1 MKNIW
6 EHLDEVKSYLK
17 YQNSI
22 IILSDFDGTLSP
34 IYNRPEKAHL
44 PLKTKEILMRLT
56 RKKNVHFGIISGR
69 QIEDLENKI
78 GMDNIIY
85 GGIHGL
91 EGFINNE
98 PYYFP
103 VKKMYLEAL
112 VDVKEKLQQMVNIF
126 PGSFIEEKKAV
137 FSIHYRNI
145 DKKLTSSFEH
155 VFKSIVSPYQDD
167 SLVKIIAGKKVYDIL
182 PDVAWEKGSFAE
194 LIIGT
199 ITKADKEPPPTIF
212 IGDDESDEDAFKKL
226 SDGICIRVGKS
237 ENSSAKFF
245 LKNTRE
251 VFKFLYWLN
260 SVV

>member
-6 EHLDEVKSYLK
+6 ENLDEIKAYVRH
-17 YQNSI
+17 QNSI

-34 IYNRPEKAHL
+34 IYNTPEKAHL
-44 PLKTKEILMRLT
+44 PEKTRKILLRLCS
-56 RKKNVHFGIISGR
+56 KKNVHFGVISGR
-69 QIEDLENKI
+69 QIEDLEDKI
-78 GMDNIIY
+78 GLDNIIY

-103 VKKMYLEAL
+103 IKKHYLEAL
-112 VDVKEKLQQMVNIF
+112 VDVKEKLQQLVEVF
-126 PGSFIEEKKAV
+126 PGSFIEEKKSV
-137 FSIHYRNI
+137 YSVHYRNI
-145 DKKLTSSFEH
+145 DKKLFSSFEH
-155 VFKSIVSPYQDD
+155 VFKSIVTPYQDE
-167 SLVKIIAGKKVYDIL
+167 SLIKIIAGKKVYDVL
-182 PDVAWEKGSFAE
+182 PDVEWEKGSFAE

-199 ITKADKEPPPTIF
+199 ITKADKESPPTIF
-212 IGDDESDEDAFKKL
+212 IGDDTSDEDVFKKL

-237 ENSSAKFF
+237 EVSHAKFF

>member
-6 EHLDEVKSYLK
+6 ENLDEIKAYVRH
-17 YQNSI
+17 QNSI

-34 IYNRPEKAHL
+34 IYNLPEKAHL
-44 PLKTKEILMRLT
+44 PIKTKEVLLSLC

-69 QIEDLENKI
+69 QIEDLESKI
-78 GMDNIIY
+78 GLNNIIY

-103 VKKMYLEAL
+103 VKKEYLEAL
-112 VDVKEKLQQMVNIF
+112 VEVKEKLQRLVEVF

-137 FSIHYRNI
+137 YSIHYRNI
-145 DKKLTSSFEH
+145 DKKLVSSFEH
-155 VFKSIVSPYQDD
+155 VFKSTVAPYQED
-167 SLVKIIAGKKVYDIL
+167 SLIKIIAGKKVYDIL

-199 ITKADKEPPPTIF
+199 VSKADKEPPPTIF
-212 IGDDESDEDAFKKL
+212 IGDDASDEDAFKKL

-237 ENSSAKFF
+237 EHSSAKFF